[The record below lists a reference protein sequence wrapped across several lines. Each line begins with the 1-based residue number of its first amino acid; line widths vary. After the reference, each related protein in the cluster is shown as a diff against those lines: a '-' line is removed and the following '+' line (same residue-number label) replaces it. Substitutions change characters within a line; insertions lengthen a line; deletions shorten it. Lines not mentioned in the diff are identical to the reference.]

1 MKLNNIPLRLD
12 DRIFDIAD
20 IKTVITADEND
31 VGKMGYFA
39 NSIHLFKNLEGQD
52 RLKYGKLIYLSDLDY
67 GGDKSD
73 KCFVCSNQWAYRYF
87 IPEDALKSEE
97 PEKKYRPFT
106 LAEWIDQHEI
116 GEVIHYR
123 SKSGEMELRHMY
135 VGTRHSPGI
144 KKTILKITL
153 GDVSHTLDYLFENYE
168 IEVDG
173 EWQPFGIEDK

>member
-1 MKLNNIPLRLD
+1 MKLNNIPLKLD

-39 NSIHLFKNLEGQD
+39 NSIHLFKNLEGLD
-52 RLKYGKLIYLSDLDY
+52 GIKYGKLIYLSDLDY

-97 PEKKYRPFT
+97 PEKKYRAYT
-106 LAEWIDQHEI
+106 LKEFIGDVNLGLEPWITM
-116 GEVIHYR
+116 R
-123 SKSGEMELRHMY
+123 P
-135 VGTRHSPGI
+135 VGTNKECKFLYTGYQETEVGEYI
-144 KKTILKITL
+144 CL
-153 GDVSHTLDYLFENYE
+153 GCFQFDFISLFKNYE
-168 IEVDG
+168 IYING
-173 EWQPFGIEDK
+173 EWQPFGVIDE